1 VILQRIREAERDT
14 VFENF
19 AHRVGEV
26 INAQVRSTD
35 NISGAVTVMLDE
47 KHEAL
52 LVREE
57 QIPNEKLRRGD
68 YVKVYVVDVHKSTRG
83 PVIKLSRT
91 HRNLLRRLMEQE
103 IPEVRDG
110 TVEIKAIAREPGA
123 RSKAAVVATV
133 PGVDPVGSCVGMRG
147 LRIQNIVNE
156 LAGEKIDVVE
166 WNTEL
171 SNYIANSLSPAKVN
185 SVLLDETGS
194 IKTAIVVVPDRQLS
208 LAIGKEGQNARLA
221 AKLTGWRI
229 DIKSESEAMKEG
241 LDRLAAEQTQK
252 SRSAD
257 LFSVVER
264 FLQDDE
270 QPAVTGIGEDML
282 SKAARALENME
293 PRVERAG
300 ELDLPP
306 LEMPERTGERHDFR
320 DIWPAEGFE
329 LPAETFSEALDSDE
343 KIGDRE
349 PVGTRFTDVE
359 PEREKATSKN
369 DEDEEK
375 ITRIDA
381 LPEVITADMLRA
393 RRNKGVD
400 LSQDFVVPAELLVG
414 MDEEEIEE
422 EWDEDD
428 DRNKGRGKGGPKPAA
443 KPVKG
448 KAKKQTKPE
457 TKSMGK
463 KWRPSVVATTFSRGD
478 LWFSPVR
485 L

>member
-1 VILQRIREAERDT
+1 
-14 VFENF
+14 
-19 AHRVGEV
+19 
-26 INAQVRSTD
+26 
-35 NISGAVTVMLDE
+35 M
-47 KHEAL
+47 

-166 WNTEL
+166 WNTDL

-241 LDRLAAEQTQK
+241 LDRLAAEQAQK

-264 FLQDDE
+264 FLQEEE
-270 QPAVTGIGEDML
+270 QPPVLDIGEDLL

-293 PRVERAG
+293 PRNERSEAL
-300 ELDLPP
+300 ELPS
-306 LEMPERTGERHDFR
+306 LEMPELPAERHDFR
-320 DIWPAEGFE
+320 DLWPAEGFE
-329 LPAETFSEALDSDE
+329 IPEEPIGEALNPEEDEREPFTGKPLDLPA
-343 KIGDRE
+343 
-349 PVGTRFTDVE
+349 PVAQQD
-359 PEREKATSKN
+359 
-369 DEDEEK
+369 DEEEGEED
-375 ITRIDA
+375 ITRVDT

-393 RRNKGVD
+393 RKGKGID
-400 LSQDFVVPAELLVG
+400 LSQDFVIPAELLVG
-414 MDEEEIEE
+414 LEEEELDDEWEE
-422 EWDEDD
+422 EES
-428 DRNKGRGKGGPKPAA
+428 DRKGRGKSTKAPAKA
-443 KPVKG
+443 SAKG
-448 KAKKQTKPE
+448 KAKKPAKPE
-457 TKSMGK
+457 AKSKGK
-463 KWRPSVVATTFSRGD
+463 KWRPQLSDDDF
-478 LWFSPVR
+478 
-485 L
+485 